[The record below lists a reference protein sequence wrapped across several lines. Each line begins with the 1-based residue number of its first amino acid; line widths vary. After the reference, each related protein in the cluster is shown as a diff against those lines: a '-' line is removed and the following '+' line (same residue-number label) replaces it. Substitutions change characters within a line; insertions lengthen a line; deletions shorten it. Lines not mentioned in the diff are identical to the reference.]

1 MMKISKT
8 AVGAFISMMLLGTL
22 LAGLISLISTQQTD
36 LNANN
41 QSRSR
46 IHNIADRFDNLIWF
60 LQISDIH
67 ISIFRDPSR
76 IAQFKEFCH
85 YTIDRITPKVVLATG
100 DLTDAKTKDA
110 IGSQQ
115 YESEWRHYRDILRE
129 FDITSKTVWLDIRGN
144 HDNFNVISVKSKHN
158 YFTNYSVQG
167 REHPRSYMAQ
177 VKKGNTIYS
186 FVGVD
191 ACLEPGP
198 RRPFNF
204 VGVLDEPE
212 VIEINNLIKEIERTG
227 SNYTIW
233 FGHFPTS
240 CILSSGS
247 ENVRSLIKKDPNGLV
262 YVCGH
267 LHTLGGLVPQM
278 YTMQKGGYLE
288 LELGDWKDNRMY
300 RLMAIDHG
308 LFSFIDVRHGEWPVV
323 LLTNPKS
330 ALFFNPL
337 KESTESMLQSSH
349 IRVLAFSLSRIKIV
363 RVRISQES
371 WTDLKHVKGPLYV
384 TSWDA
389 QKYRNG
395 LQDIEVY
402 VKDIEGR
409 EKTEK
414 TSFSLDGS
422 KVAFGLLPRL
432 ALMSNVSCIFWS
444 LFIASLIVYILPLL
458 VMKYFHTA
466 ISAGLIAQPRFRG
479 NLVKSWIRKLWIL
492 TTVDRIFWPMVL
504 YPLYLIFGPWS
515 IGYIVEDYIGV
526 IFSWGI
532 FVDGA
537 FLPGSFTY
545 AYGFIQMI
553 TFQIPLTVILI
564 NTVSTRY
571 SQLSLKIGK
580 KVSLRQAI
588 CAHLPFCIVFIIQ
601 VIMAYM
607 FWLAYGTLAFI
618 LGPLRTWSLVLAAG
632 VYYTALHLPDKCF
645 RRAKEL
651 CFTKSETTTDQDAI
665 NLELQLEHSAE
676 KVAKA
681 N

>member
-1 MMKISKT
+1 
-8 AVGAFISMMLLGTL
+8 
-22 LAGLISLISTQQTD
+22 
-36 LNANN
+36 
-41 QSRSR
+41 
-46 IHNIADRFDNLIWF
+46 
-60 LQISDIH
+60 
-67 ISIFRDPSR
+67 
-76 IAQFKEFCH
+76 
-85 YTIDRITPKVVLATG
+85 
-100 DLTDAKTKDA
+100 
-110 IGSQQ
+110 
-115 YESEWRHYRDILRE
+115 
-129 FDITSKTVWLDIRGN
+129 
-144 HDNFNVISVKSKHN
+144 
-158 YFTNYSVQG
+158 
-167 REHPRSYMAQ
+167 
-177 VKKGNTIYS
+177 
-186 FVGVD
+186 
-191 ACLEPGP
+191 
-198 RRPFNF
+198 
-204 VGVLDEPE
+204 
-212 VIEINNLIKEIERTG
+212 
-227 SNYTIW
+227 
-233 FGHFPTS
+233 
-240 CILSSGS
+240 
-247 ENVRSLIKKDPNGLV
+247 
-262 YVCGH
+262 
-267 LHTLGGLVPQM
+267 
-278 YTMQKGGYLE
+278 
-288 LELGDWKDNRMY
+288 
-300 RLMAIDHG
+300 
-308 LFSFIDVRHGEWPVV
+308 
-323 LLTNPKS
+323 
-330 ALFFNPL
+330 
-337 KESTESMLQSSH
+337 
-349 IRVLAFSLSRIKIV
+349 
-363 RVRISQES
+363 
-371 WTDLKHVKGPLYV
+371 
-384 TSWDA
+384 
-389 QKYRNG
+389 
-395 LQDIEVY
+395 
-402 VKDIEGR
+402 
-409 EKTEK
+409 
-414 TSFSLDGS
+414 
-422 KVAFGLLPRL
+422 
-432 ALMSNVSCIFWS
+432 
-444 LFIASLIVYILPLL
+444 
-458 VMKYFHTA
+458 MKYFHTA

>member
-1 MMKISKT
+1 M
-8 AVGAFISMMLLGTL
+8 
-22 LAGLISLISTQQTD
+22 
-36 LNANN
+36 N
-41 QSRSR
+41 
-46 IHNIADRFDNLIWF
+46 
-60 LQISDIH
+60 DIH

-395 LQDIEVY
+395 LQDIEV
-402 VKDIEGR
+402 
-409 EKTEK
+409 
-414 TSFSLDGS
+414 
-422 KVAFGLLPRL
+422 
-432 ALMSNVSCIFWS
+432 
-444 LFIASLIVYILPLL
+444 
-458 VMKYFHTA
+458 H
-466 ISAGLIAQPRFRG
+466 AGLIAQPRFRG